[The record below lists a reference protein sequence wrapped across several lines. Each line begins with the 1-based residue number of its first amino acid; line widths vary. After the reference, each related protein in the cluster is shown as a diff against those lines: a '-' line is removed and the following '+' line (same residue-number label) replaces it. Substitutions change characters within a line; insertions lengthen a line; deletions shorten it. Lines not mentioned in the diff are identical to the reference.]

1 MYLSFEVN
9 TSKVKSSR
17 WIEMTYENKKA
28 RAVELAESL
37 MNQCVILY
45 NNLRNVVKV
54 GQMCRLHDNFL
65 FILQMLNSLGSQWD
79 VMPSTIYHASFAYY
93 PLLIDMCKD
102 EALNIIYDMFKVT
115 ERIKFSLRWTQDVP
129 LLNPS
134 SRLLFAL
141 STYLCAV
148 TAMNPEFFEKH
159 CKPMNMWK
167 INDRH
172 H

>member
-1 MYLSFEVN
+1 
-9 TSKVKSSR
+9 
-17 WIEMTYENKKA
+17 
-28 RAVELAESL
+28 
-37 MNQCVILY
+37 
-45 NNLRNVVKV
+45 
-54 GQMCRLHDNFL
+54 MCRLRDNFL
-65 FILQMLNSLGSQWD
+65 FVLRMLNSLGSQCD

-93 PLLIDMCKD
+93 QLLIDMRKD

-129 LLNPS
+129 LLNRS

-141 STYLCAV
+141 STYLSAV
-148 TAMNPEFFEKH
+148 TVMNPEFFEKH
-159 CKPMNMWK
+159 HKPMNMWK